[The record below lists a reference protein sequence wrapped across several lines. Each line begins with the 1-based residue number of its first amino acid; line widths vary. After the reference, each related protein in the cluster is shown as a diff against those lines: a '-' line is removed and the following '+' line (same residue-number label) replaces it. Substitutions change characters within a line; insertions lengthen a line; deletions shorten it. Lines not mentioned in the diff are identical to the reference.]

1 MKLLNPS
8 QITFGFIS
16 IREIE
21 SVGFC
26 GGLLIVSQLG
36 RPLEFHCSAPVIA
49 NRAQEILYGKT
60 YRSFLFSEQIGLS
73 LIEKVKCNPQLLVAN
88 TAQLAPLADLVEPPL
103 VVLSH
108 RDRESLD
115 SSAIPGGERLTVDNL
130 EFWYTGKSNLPPTT
144 ESAQGIRSLL
154 NNFTKSLTLDEP
166 FERIEKAI
174 EEAQA
179 VAR

>member
-1 MKLLNPS
+1 MKSLNPS

-16 IREIE
+16 VREIE

-26 GGLLIVSQLG
+26 GGLLVVSQLG
-36 RPLEFHCSAPVIA
+36 RPLEFHCSAPVTA

-73 LIEKVKCNPQLLVAN
+73 LIEKTKCNPQLLVAN
-88 TAQLAPLADLVEPPL
+88 TMHLAPLAELVEPPL
-103 VVLSH
+103 VILSP
-108 RDRESLD
+108 RQADLLENGPL
-115 SSAIPGGERLTVDNL
+115 AAGELLTVEGFD
-130 EFWYTGKSNLPPTT
+130 FWYAQKQALVQSPP
-144 ESAQGIRSLL
+144 SPQGIRSLL
-154 NNFTKSLTLDEP
+154 NSFTKSLTLDEP